1 MNSSEVRKTF
11 LDFFVEKGHKKVE
24 SSGLVP
30 INDPTLMF
38 SNSGM
43 NQFKDVF
50 LGTEKINFDT
60 ATSSQK
66 CVRAGGKHNDLDN
79 VGFTLRHHTFFEMLG
94 NFSFGD
100 YFKEK
105 AIGLAWELLTEKF
118 KLEKDK
124 LWVTVHVDDQESE
137 DIWLNKIKI
146 PAERLSR
153 LTEDNFWSMGDT
165 GPCGP
170 CSEIFYDHGEDL
182 PGEAPQEGV
191 DTGERFVEIYNLV
204 FMQFNR
210 DHNGKLSNLPKKCV
224 DTGMG
229 LERIT
234 AVIQKT
240 SDNYKTDIFKEII
253 DSIAEVLSE
262 KNLENPSLRVIADH
276 LRSSV
281 FLISDGVNPS
291 NEGRGYVLR
300 RIIRRALTHAY
311 KINNNKDFSFSDIF
325 DSLGESLLETYPNV
339 KRSKSI
345 ILEELKLEEDQFRE
359 TLKQGM
365 KLLEE
370 EIKGSESKTLSGDV
384 IFKLYDTY
392 GFPVDLTRDLAQE
405 NDLSLDLSGYEKLMA
420 VQRANAKKENRFEAL
435 LPAAINLSEETK
447 FIGYKSSSSESE
459 IKLIF
464 KDGKEVQ
471 SVSEGQCMIVL
482 DSTPFYGESGGQ
494 VGDKG
499 KLISKDLDIEVLD
512 TQKIGNFHL
521 HISKV
526 IKGSIKLNSKVNAEI
541 DEKRRNAIVS
551 NHSATH
557 LMHSALR
564 NVLGEHVQQ
573 KGSLVNEEKLRF
585 DFSHKQKLSES
596 EISKIEQDVNQAIK
610 SAQDT
615 QIIETSIEES
625 KKLGAI
631 AFFGEKY
638 GDQVRVLKIAGDYSI
653 ELCGGTHVKNSSEI
667 KSFKIISE
675 TSISSGIRRIE
686 AISGDLAIKDK
697 AEIKTDLLNTAETFN
712 VSVQD
717 LPGFLK
723 DKIKL
728 VNIYKEDL
736 KKVEQKI
743 YQSLL
748 DDMKSSYKSIG
759 EINVILKRI
768 DNLNLS
774 KLRGSLDSLKNEISN
789 LVVILVG
796 SMDEKS
802 TILASVSNEI
812 SATYDARN
820 LLDSLSEI
828 IGAKGGGKADFA
840 QAGGPASDKLDEI
853 LIAAEKIFNKV

>member
-1 MNSSEVRKTF
+1 MKSSEVRKTF
-11 LDFFVEKGHKKVE
+11 LDFFVQKGHKEVA
-24 SSGLVP
+24 SSSLVP

-50 LGTEKINFDT
+50 LGTEKIKFDK

-100 YFKEK
+100 YFKEQ
-105 AIGLAWELLTEKF
+105 AIELAWELLTEKF
-118 KLEKDK
+118 KLDKDK
-124 LWVTVHVDDQESE
+124 LWVTVHVDDKESE
-137 DIWLNKIKI
+137 DIWLKKIKF

-204 FMQFNR
+204 FMQYNR
-210 DHNGKLSNLPKKCV
+210 DHNGKLSNLPKQCV

-234 AVIQKT
+234 AVLQKT
-240 SDNYKTDIFKEII
+240 SDNYKTDIFNNII
-253 DSIAEVLSE
+253 ESIAETLNE
-262 KNLENPSLRVIADH
+262 KNLLNPSLRVIADH

-311 KINNNKDFSFSDIF
+311 KINNEKDFSFADIF
-325 DSLGESLLETYPNV
+325 DTLGESLLETYPEV
-339 KRSKSI
+339 KKNKTV
-345 ILEELKLEEDQFRE
+345 ILQELKSEEDQFRE

-365 KLLEE
+365 RLLEE
-370 EIKGSESKTLSGDV
+370 EIKDSKKTTLTGEL

-420 VQRANAKKENRFEAL
+420 AQRANAKKESKFVAL
-435 LPAAINLSEETK
+435 LPAAIDLDEETK
-447 FIGYKSSSSESE
+447 FVGYEESSIESE

-464 KDGKEVQ
+464 KNGKEVK
-471 SVSEGQCMIVL
+471 SASEGECMIVL
-482 DSTPFYGESGGQ
+482 DTTPFYGESGGQ

-499 KLISKDLDIEVLD
+499 KLSSKGLEVEVLD
-512 TQKIGNFHL
+512 TQKVGNFHL
-521 HISKV
+521 HISK
-526 IKGSIKLNSKVNAEI
+526 IKKGSLNLHDRVKAEI
-541 DEKRRNAIVS
+541 DTERRRAIVS

-564 NVLGEHVQQ
+564 NILGEHVQQ

-596 EISKIEQDVNQAIK
+596 EIVKIEQEVNQAII
-610 SAQDT
+610 SAEDT

-625 KKLGAI
+625 QKLGAI

-638 GDQVRVLKIAGDYSI
+638 GDQVRVLKIAGDYST

-675 TSISSGIRRIE
+675 TSISSGVRRIE

-697 AEIKTDLLNTAETFN
+697 ADNKTDLINTAETFN
-712 VSVQD
+712 VSVKD
-717 LPGFLK
+717 LPIFLK

-728 VNIYKEDL
+728 INSYKEDL
-736 KKVEQKI
+736 KKHEQKI
-743 YQSLL
+743 YQNLL
-748 DDMKSSYKSIG
+748 DDLKGSYKSVG
-759 EINVILKRI
+759 KINIITKRI

-774 KLRGSLDSLKNEISN
+774 KLRGSLDSLKKEVSN
-789 LVVILVG
+789 LIIILVG
-796 SMDEKS
+796 SMEEKS
-802 TILASVSNEI
+802 TILVSVSNDI
-812 SATYDARN
+812 TATYDARN
-820 LLDSLSEI
+820 LLDSLSKI
-828 IGAKGGGKADFA
+828 IGAKGGGKPDFA
-840 QAGGPASDKLDEI
+840 QAGGPASNKLDEI
-853 LIAAEKIFNKV
+853 LISAEKILTEI

>member
-1 MNSSEVRKTF
+1 VKSSEVRKTF
-11 LDFFVEKGHKKVE
+11 LDFFVQKGHKEVA

-43 NQFKDVF
+43 CQFKDVF
-50 LGTEKINFDT
+50 LGSEKVNFDR

-100 YFKEK
+100 YFKEQ
-105 AIGLAWELLTEKF
+105 AIELAWELLTEKF
-118 KLEKDK
+118 KLDKDK
-124 LWVTVHVDDQESE
+124 LWVTVHVDDKESE
-137 DIWLNKIKI
+137 DIWLNKIKF
-146 PAERLSR
+146 PAEKLAR

-170 CSEIFYDHGEDL
+170 SSEIFYDHGENL

-191 DTGERFVEIYNLV
+191 DTGDRFVEIYNLV
-204 FMQFNR
+204 FMQYNR
-210 DHNGKLSNLPKKCV
+210 DHNGKLSNLPKQCV

-234 AVIQKT
+234 AVLQNT
-240 SDNYKTDIFKEII
+240 SDNYKTDIFNNII
-253 DSIAEVLSE
+253 ESIAETLNE
-262 KNLENPSLRVIADH
+262 KNLLNPSLRVIADH

-311 KINNNKDFSFSDIF
+311 KINNEKDFSFSDIF
-325 DSLGESLLETYPNV
+325 DSLGESLLGTYPDV
-339 KRSKSI
+339 KKNKTA
-345 ILEELKLEEDQFRE
+345 ILEELKSEEDQFRE

-365 KLLEE
+365 RLLEA
-370 EIKGSESKTLSGDV
+370 EIKDSKNMTLSGEV

-405 NDLSLDLSGYEKLMA
+405 NELSLDIAGYEKLMA
-420 VQRANAKKENRFEAL
+420 TQRANAKKESRFEAL
-435 LPAAINLSEETK
+435 FPAAIDLDDETK
-447 FIGYKSSSSESE
+447 FVGYEDSSTESE
-459 IKLIF
+459 IELIF
-464 KDGKEVQ
+464 KDGKEVK
-471 SVSEGQCMIVL
+471 SASEGECMIVL

-499 KLISKDLDIEVLD
+499 KLSAKGLEIEVLD

-521 HISKV
+521 HISK
-526 IKGSIKLNSKVNAEI
+526 IKKGSIKINDRVKAEI
-541 DEKRRNAIVS
+541 NTERRRAIVC

-564 NVLGEHVQQ
+564 NILGKHVQQ

-596 EISKIEQDVNQAIK
+596 EIAKIEQEVNQAIT
-610 SAQDT
+610 SAKDT

-625 KKLGAI
+625 QKLGAI

-638 GDQVRVLKIAGDYSI
+638 GEQVRVLKIAGDYST

-667 KSFKIISE
+667 QSFKIISE
-675 TSISSGIRRIE
+675 TSISSGVRRIE

-697 AEIKTDLLNTAETFN
+697 ADNKTDLINTAEAFN
-712 VSVQD
+712 VSVKD
-717 LPGFLK
+717 LPIFLK

-728 VNIYKEDL
+728 INSYKDDL
-736 KKVEQKI
+736 KKHEQKI
-743 YQSLL
+743 YQNLL
-748 DDMKSSYKSIG
+748 DDIKSSYKTVGKVNI
-759 EINVILKRI
+759 ILKRI

-774 KLRGSLDSLKNEISN
+774 KLRGGLDSLKKEVSN
-789 LVVILVG
+789 LIIILVG
-796 SMDEKS
+796 SMEEKS
-802 TILASVSNEI
+802 TILVSVSNDI
-812 SATYDARN
+812 TATYDARN
-820 LLDSLSEI
+820 LLDSLSKI
-828 IGAKGGGKADFA
+828 IGAKGGGKPDFA
-840 QAGGPASDKLDEI
+840 QAGGPASNKLDEI
-853 LIAAEKIFNKV
+853 LISAEKILTEI

>member
-1 MNSSEVRKTF
+1 MKSSEVRKTF
-11 LDFFVEKGHKKVE
+11 LDFFVQKGHKEVD

-50 LGTEKINFDT
+50 LGTEKVNFDK

-105 AIGLAWELLTEKF
+105 AIELAWELLTEKF
-118 KLEKDK
+118 KLDKDK
-124 LWVTVHVDDQESE
+124 LWVTVHVDDKESE
-137 DIWLNKIKI
+137 DIWLKKIKF

-182 PGEAPQEGV
+182 LGEAPQEGV

-204 FMQFNR
+204 FMQYNR
-210 DHNGKLSNLPKKCV
+210 DHNGKLSNLPKQCV

-234 AVIQKT
+234 AVLQNT
-240 SDNYKTDIFKEII
+240 SDNYKTDIFKNII
-253 DSIAEVLSE
+253 NSIADTLNE
-262 KNLENPSLRVIADH
+262 KNLLNPSLRVIADH

-281 FLISDGVNPS
+281 FLISDGVNPT

-311 KINNNKDFSFSDIF
+311 KINSEKDFSFSDIF
-325 DSLGESLLETYPNV
+325 DALGESLLETYPDV
-339 KRSKSI
+339 KKNKTA
-345 ILEELKLEEDQFRE
+345 ILEELKSEEDQFRE

-370 EIKGSESKTLSGDV
+370 EIKSSKNMTLSGEV

-405 NDLSLDLSGYEKLMA
+405 NELNLDLSSYEKLMA
-420 VQRANAKKENRFEAL
+420 AQRANAKRDNRFEAL
-435 LPAAINLSEETK
+435 LPAAIDLSEETK
-447 FIGYKSSSSESE
+447 FVGYEHSSVKSE

-464 KDGKEVQ
+464 KDGKEVK
-471 SVSEGQCMIVL
+471 STSEGECMIVL

-494 VGDKG
+494 VGDQG
-499 KLISKDLDIEVLD
+499 KLTAKGLEIEVLD

-521 HISKV
+521 HISRVK
-526 IKGSIKLNSKVNAEI
+526 KGSIKLNNKVKAEI
-541 DEKRRNAIVS
+541 NSERRKAIVS

-557 LMHSALR
+557 LMHTALR
-564 NVLGEHVQQ
+564 NVLGKHVQQ

-585 DFSHKQKLSES
+585 DFSHKQKLTES
-596 EISKIEQDVNQAIK
+596 EISKIEQEVNRAIK
-610 SAQDT
+610 SAKDT

-625 KKLGAI
+625 QKLGAI

-638 GDQVRVLKIAGDYSI
+638 GDQVRVLKIAGDYST

-675 TSISSGIRRIE
+675 ASISSGVRRIE
-686 AISGDLAIKDK
+686 AISGDLAIKDNV
-697 AEIKTDLLNTAETFN
+697 ENKTDLLNIANNFK
-712 VSVQD
+712 VSVKD
-717 LPGFLK
+717 LPVFLK
-723 DKIKL
+723 EKINL
-728 VNIYKEDL
+728 VNTYKDVL

-748 DDMKSSYKSIG
+748 DEMKSSYRPTGK
-759 EINVILKRI
+759 INIILKRI

-774 KLRGSLDSLKNEISN
+774 KLRGSLDSLKKDISN
-789 LVVILVG
+789 LVIILVG
-796 SMDEKS
+796 SVEEKS
-802 TILASVSNEI
+802 TILVSVSNDI

-820 LLDSLSEI
+820 LLDSLSKI
-828 IGAKGGGKADFA
+828 IGAKGGGKPDFA
-840 QAGGPASDKLDEI
+840 QAGGPASNKLDEI
-853 LIAAEKIFNKV
+853 LISAEKILTEI

>member
-1 MNSSEVRKTF
+1 MKSSEVRKTF
-11 LDFFVEKGHKKVE
+11 LDFFVEKGHKEVA
-24 SSGLVP
+24 SSSLVP

-50 LGTEKINFDT
+50 LGTEKVKFDK

-100 YFKEK
+100 YFKEQ
-105 AIGLAWELLTEKF
+105 AIELAWELLTEKF
-118 KLEKDK
+118 KLDKDK
-124 LWVTVHVDDQESE
+124 LWVTVHVDDKESE
-137 DIWLNKIKI
+137 DIWLKKIKF

-204 FMQFNR
+204 FMQYNR
-210 DHNGKLSNLPKKCV
+210 DHNGKLSNLPKQCV

-234 AVIQKT
+234 AVLQKT
-240 SDNYKTDIFKEII
+240 SDNYKTDIFNNII
-253 DSIAEVLSE
+253 ESIAETLNE
-262 KNLENPSLRVIADH
+262 KNLLNPSLRVIADH

-311 KINNNKDFSFSDIF
+311 KINNEKDFSFADIF
-325 DSLGESLLETYPNV
+325 DTLGESLLATYPEV
-339 KRSKSI
+339 KKNKTF
-345 ILEELKLEEDQFRE
+345 ILQELKSEEDQFRE

-365 KLLEE
+365 RLLEE
-370 EIKGSESKTLSGDV
+370 EIKDSKKTTLTGEL

-420 VQRANAKKENRFEAL
+420 AQRANAKKESKFVAL
-435 LPAAINLSEETK
+435 LPAAIDLDDETK
-447 FIGYKSSSSESE
+447 FVGYEDSSIESE

-464 KDGKEVQ
+464 KNGKEVK
-471 SVSEGQCMIVL
+471 SASEGECMIVL

-499 KLISKDLDIEVLD
+499 KISSKCLEIEVLD

-521 HISKV
+521 HISK
-526 IKGSIKLNSKVNAEI
+526 IKKGSIKLNDRVKAEI
-541 DEKRRNAIVS
+541 NTERRRAIVS

-564 NVLGEHVQQ
+564 NILGEHVQQ

-596 EISKIEQDVNQAIK
+596 EIAKIEQEVNQAIT
-610 SAQDT
+610 SAEDT

-625 KKLGAI
+625 QKLGAI

-638 GDQVRVLKIAGDYSI
+638 GDQVRVLKIAGDYST

-675 TSISSGIRRIE
+675 TSISSGVRRIE

-697 AEIKTDLLNTAETFN
+697 ADNKTDLLNTAETFN
-712 VSVQD
+712 VSVKD
-717 LPGFLK
+717 LPIFLK

-728 VNIYKEDL
+728 INSYKEDL
-736 KKVEQKI
+736 KKHEQKI
-743 YQSLL
+743 YQNLL
-748 DDMKSSYKSIG
+748 DDLKGSYKSVG
-759 EINVILKRI
+759 KINIITKRI

-774 KLRGSLDSLKNEISN
+774 KLRGSLDSLKKEVSN
-789 LVVILVG
+789 LIIILVG
-796 SMDEKS
+796 SMEEKS
-802 TILASVSNEI
+802 TILVSVSNDI
-812 SATYDARN
+812 TATYDARN
-820 LLDSLSEI
+820 LLDSLSKI
-828 IGAKGGGKADFA
+828 IGAKGGGKPDFA
-840 QAGGPASDKLDEI
+840 QAGGPASNKLDEI
-853 LIAAEKIFNKV
+853 LISAEKILTEI

>member
-1 MNSSEVRKTF
+1 MKSSEIRKTF
-11 LDFFVEKGHKKVE
+11 LDFFVQKEHKLIE
-24 SSGLVP
+24 SSSLVP
-30 INDPTLMF
+30 FNDPTLMF

-50 LGTEKINFDT
+50 LGTEKVGYDK

-105 AIGLAWELLTEKF
+105 AIKLAWELLTEEF
-118 KLEKDK
+118 KLDKEK
-124 LWVTVHVDDQESE
+124 LWVTVHIDDKESE
-137 DIWLNKIKI
+137 DIWLNQINF
-146 PAERLSR
+146 PQERISKLN
-153 LTEDNFWSMGDT
+153 EDNFWSMGDT

-170 CSEIFYDHGEDL
+170 CSEIFYDHGKEL
-182 PGEAPQEGV
+182 SGEAPQEGL

-210 DHNGKLSNLPKKCV
+210 DHNGKLSSLPKQCV

-234 AVIQKT
+234 AVLQKT
-240 SDNYKTDIFKEII
+240 SDNYKTDLFKEII
-253 DSIAEVLSE
+253 ETTANTLNES
-262 KNLENPSLRVIADH
+262 NLENPSLRVIADH

-311 KINNNKDFSFSDIF
+311 KINNEEDFSFSDIF
-325 DSLGESLLETYPNV
+325 DSLESSLLDVYPEV
-339 KRSKSI
+339 KSKKTF
-345 ILEELKLEEDQFRE
+345 ILEELKSEEDQFRV

-365 KLLEE
+365 SLLEQ
-370 EIKGSESKTLSGDV
+370 EIKESKKNTLSGEV
-384 IFKLYDTY
+384 IFKLYDTF
-392 GFPVDLTRDLAQE
+392 GFPVDLTRDLAEE
-405 NDLSLDLSGYEKLMA
+405 NDLNLDLAAYEKLMA
-420 VQRANAKKENRFEAL
+420 EQRATAKKENKFEAV
-435 LPAAINLSEETK
+435 LPSAINLSEETE
-447 FIGYKSSSSESE
+447 FVGYECSSSESI
-459 IKLIF
+459 IKLIL
-464 KDGKEVQ
+464 KNGEELEA
-471 SVSEGQCMIVL
+471 VSGGECIIVL

-494 VGDKG
+494 VGDQG
-499 KLISKDLDIEVLD
+499 KLTAKDLEIDVLD

-521 HISKV
+521 HICKV
-526 IKGSIKLNSKVNAEI
+526 NKGSVKLNSKVKAEI
-541 DEKRRNAIVS
+541 DSARRQAIVC

-564 NVLGEHVQQ
+564 NTLGDHVQQ

-585 DFSHKQKLSES
+585 DFSHKQKLSEN
-596 EISKIEQDVNQAIK
+596 EIFKIEQEVNKAIS
-610 SAQDT
+610 SAEDT
-615 QIIETSIEES
+615 QIIETSLEES
-625 KKLGAI
+625 QKLGAI

-638 GDQVRVLKIAGDYSI
+638 GEQVRVLKIAGNYST

-675 TSISSGIRRIE
+675 TSISSGVRRIE
-686 AISGDLAIKDK
+686 AISGNLAIQDEADK
-697 AEIKTDLLNTAETFN
+697 KNDLINISETFN
-712 VSVQD
+712 TSIQN
-717 LPGFLK
+717 LPIFIK
-723 DKIKL
+723 EKIKL
-728 VNIYKEDL
+728 MKSYRESL
-736 KKVEQKI
+736 KKIEQKI
-743 YQSLL
+743 NQKLVQ
-748 DDMKSSYKSIG
+748 DMKINSKSLG
-759 EINVILKRI
+759 KINVILKRI

-774 KLRGSLDSLKNEISN
+774 KLRGSLDSLKNELDN

-802 TILASVSNEI
+802 TILVSVSDDI
-812 SATYDARN
+812 TATYDARN
-820 LLDSLSEI
+820 LLDSLSKI
-828 IGAKGGGKADFA
+828 IGAKGGGKSDFA

-853 LIAAEKIFNKV
+853 LISAEKILTEI

>member
-24 SSGLVP
+24 SSSLVP

-118 KLEKDK
+118 KLDKDK

-420 VQRANAKKENRFEAL
+420 VQRANAKKENRFEAF

-596 EISKIEQDVNQAIK
+596 EISKIEQEVNQAIK

>member
-1 MNSSEVRKTF
+1 MKSSEVRKTF
-11 LDFFVEKGHKKVE
+11 LDFFVEKGHKEVA
-24 SSGLVP
+24 SSSLVP

-50 LGTEKINFDT
+50 LGTEKVKFDK

-100 YFKEK
+100 YFKEQ
-105 AIGLAWELLTEKF
+105 AIELAWELLTEKF
-118 KLEKDK
+118 KLDKDK
-124 LWVTVHVDDQESE
+124 LWVTVHVDDKESE
-137 DIWLNKIKI
+137 DIWLKKIKF

-204 FMQFNR
+204 FMQYNR
-210 DHNGKLSNLPKKCV
+210 DHNGKLSNLPKQCV

-234 AVIQKT
+234 AVLQKT
-240 SDNYKTDIFKEII
+240 SDNYKTDIFNNII
-253 DSIAEVLSE
+253 ESIAETLNE
-262 KNLENPSLRVIADH
+262 KNLLNPSLRVIADH

-311 KINNNKDFSFSDIF
+311 KINNEKDFSFADIF
-325 DSLGESLLETYPNV
+325 DTLGESLLETYPEV
-339 KRSKSI
+339 KKNKTV
-345 ILEELKLEEDQFRE
+345 ILQELKSEEDQFRE

-365 KLLEE
+365 RLLEE
-370 EIKGSESKTLSGDV
+370 EIKDSKKTTLPGEL

-420 VQRANAKKENRFEAL
+420 AQRANAKKESKFVAL
-435 LPAAINLSEETK
+435 LPAAIDLDDETK
-447 FIGYKSSSSESE
+447 FVGYEDSSIESE

-464 KDGKEVQ
+464 KNGKEVK
-471 SVSEGQCMIVL
+471 SASEGECMIVL

-499 KLISKDLDIEVLD
+499 KLSAKGLEVEVLD
-512 TQKIGNFHL
+512 TQKVGNFHL
-521 HISKV
+521 HISK
-526 IKGSIKLNSKVNAEI
+526 IKKGSLNLHDRVKAEI
-541 DEKRRNAIVS
+541 DTERRRAIVS

-564 NVLGEHVQQ
+564 NILGEHVQQ

-596 EISKIEQDVNQAIK
+596 EIAKIEQEVNQAIT
-610 SAQDT
+610 SAEDT

-625 KKLGAI
+625 QKLGAI

-638 GDQVRVLKIAGDYSI
+638 GDQVRVLKIAGDYST

-675 TSISSGIRRIE
+675 TSISSGVRRIE

-697 AEIKTDLLNTAETFN
+697 ADNKTDLLNTAETFN
-712 VSVQD
+712 VSVKD
-717 LPGFLK
+717 LPIFLK
-723 DKIKL
+723 DKIK
-728 VNIYKEDL
+728 VINSYKEDL
-736 KKVEQKI
+736 KKHEQKI
-743 YQSLL
+743 YQNLL
-748 DDMKSSYKSIG
+748 DDLKGSYKSVG
-759 EINVILKRI
+759 KINIITKRI

-774 KLRGSLDSLKNEISN
+774 KLRGSLDSLKKEVSN
-789 LVVILVG
+789 LIIILVG
-796 SMDEKS
+796 SMEEKS
-802 TILASVSNEI
+802 TILVSVSNDI
-812 SATYDARN
+812 TATYDARN

-828 IGAKGGGKADFA
+828 IGAKGGGKPDFA
-840 QAGGPASDKLDEI
+840 QAGGPASNKLDEI
-853 LIAAEKIFNKV
+853 LISAEKILTEI

>member
-118 KLEKDK
+118 KLDKDK

-447 FIGYKSSSSESE
+447 FVGYKSSSSESE

-464 KDGKEVQ
+464 KDGEEVQ

-499 KLISKDLDIEVLD
+499 KLISKDLDIAVLD

-596 EISKIEQDVNQAIK
+596 EISKIEQEVNQAIK

-653 ELCGGTHVKNSSEI
+653 ELCGGTHVKNSLEI